1 MRITVTGASGFV
13 GCNIAKVM
21 ADRHGD
27 DVFAER
33 IEMTDPAEVD
43 THVRE
48 HRPDA
53 VVHAA
58 IVNDWDRMTLDR
70 HFAWSGFVDATR
82 NYAVAAERAGIP
94 FVFVSTDWVFDGTAG
109 SYDESAV
116 PNPVNFYGFL
126 KAVGEVITR
135 EHGGLVAR
143 VSGVM
148 GPHWARPR
156 TPRSQDPGFG
166 YFVASLVD
174 ALESGQRFTVWESPR
189 INSRAS
195 PCLASMC
202 GEVIRRAI
210 ETSGLAGETVHC
222 CGSEAVTRRHLA
234 IRACETFGLDG
245 GLLDFA
251 EPPEEA
257 LTGWHYP
264 SDTSLSARWT
274 SERLGTR
281 LPTLDQLLEGFLHE
295 RSTGELANLP

>member
-21 ADRHGD
+21 ADHHGD

-43 THVRE
+43 AHVGE

-58 IVNDWDRMTLDR
+58 IVNDWDRMSVDR

-82 NYAVAAERAGIP
+82 NYAVAAERAGVP
-94 FVFVSTDWVFDGTAG
+94 FVFVSTDWVFDGTTG
-109 SYDESAV
+109 NYDEDAV

-135 EHGGLVAR
+135 EHGGVVAR

-148 GPHWARPR
+148 GPHWARPS

-174 ALESGQRFTVWESPR
+174 ALEAGNRFTVWESPQ
-189 INSRAS
+189 INHRAS

-210 ETSGLAGETVHC
+210 ETPGLAGQTVHC
-222 CGSEAVTRRHLA
+222 CGSEAVTRRELA
-234 IRACETFGLDG
+234 MQACEVFGLDDR
-245 GLLDFA
+245 LLDFD

-257 LTGWHYP
+257 LTGWRFP
-264 SDTSLSARWT
+264 RDTSLSARWT
-274 SERLGTR
+274 SERLGTS
-281 LPTLDQLLEGFLHE
+281 LPTVNDLLEGFLHE
-295 RSTGELANLP
+295 RTTGELAHLL